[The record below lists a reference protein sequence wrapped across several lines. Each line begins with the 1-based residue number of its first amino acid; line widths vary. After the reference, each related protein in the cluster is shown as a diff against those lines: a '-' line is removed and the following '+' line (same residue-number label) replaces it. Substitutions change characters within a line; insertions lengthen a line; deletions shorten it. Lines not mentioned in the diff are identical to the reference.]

1 MAPRLKLSPQRC
13 RICTGRVAKAPH
25 GTLFTTELS
34 KLSDLTMKQTRR
46 EFLKAT
52 ASSGAVIL
60 LSRFDLWGSDAFAG
74 QSIASADWQAGPGK
88 ARFRIDGFAKVTGQK
103 IYARDFR
110 ARDLPG
116 WPQTEQVVFILRAT
130 FSDHVFEG
138 IDLSELPEELKPQKM
153 VTAEDL
159 KRDGIHIAESNYP
172 EGMYLVP
179 KGSAPDHL
187 GQPVALLFF
196 KDLQTMKSARSQLMF
211 ELDPVKKGAA
221 ITLPKD
227 YVYQPETSII
237 HIVKDGPEP
246 YEKRVKFAQTQ
257 GGPVHPEEPGKR
269 NAEAM
274 QGVELIDGKLKSGQW
289 KLTQGTY
296 STQLIDPMFM
306 EPESGLGWL
315 DRNNQTL
322 HLLIGTQSPQD
333 DATTAAELFKDL
345 NGPFKV
351 GTVDFTSCYLGGG
364 FGGRDTSIFCV
375 YLSLAAAYA
384 DGPVRIIYDRFEQ
397 FQSGIKRH
405 PAQMEVTLA
414 SDETGQF
421 HAIRSHVV
429 LNGGGRPNLSKYV
442 AQVAGL
448 NATGPYD
455 FPLADILSQ
464 AMHTRSAGAGSMRGY
479 GASMVAFAIES
490 TVDEL
495 ARSLKMDAIALRQR
509 NVLHPD
515 WAISTGAPK
524 APPGLAE
531 MCKKAMGH
539 RLWSQREQLK
549 KTHSKGDLAF
559 GVGFALTM
567 KNYGTGADAIFND
580 VSIDPLGQITVT
592 THAVDMGN
600 GSATTLALSTAAI
613 LGANATS
620 VKLGE
625 ITLFKQLGM
634 VESFDPQPD
643 NPRWTPLLFMS
654 SKAATTSSRWVHS
667 VEQSSQ
673 VLFETGLFPAA
684 QSLWGKKGEALKIQ
698 AVQWR
703 DGFLTGPGLRPLS
716 LQEIAA
722 KAHADQ
728 RVTAVMNHAFFSAKW
743 VEGDYSIDGVTQ
755 RRPVDGLAIRRGQ
768 KSEYEIVDRKN
779 PALTTVE
786 SMWEGNG
793 QTFGTSACLVAVTV
807 NRKTGEVQV
816 VEGVH
821 YLAPGKVLQREMVEG
836 QMDGAF
842 AMGVGHA
849 LLEDLPAF
857 EDGPTT
863 GRWNLDRY
871 HVALAGDSAVGKV
884 EKVIFP
890 PESKTAPARG
900 IAEVVLNPVA
910 PAIANAITHAID
922 VRFRDLPITA
932 EKVRNALD
940 KMRA

>member
-1 MAPRLKLSPQRC
+1 M
-13 RICTGRVAKAPH
+13 
-25 GTLFTTELS
+25 E
-34 KLSDLTMKQTRR
+34 QTRR
-46 EFLKAT
+46 EFLKTT
-52 ASSGAVIL
+52 AASGAVIL
-60 LSRFDLWGSDAFAG
+60 LSRYDLWGAEAYAG
-74 QSIASADWQAGPGK
+74 QSLQPADWQAGPGK

-116 WPQTEQVVFILRAT
+116 WPQDEQVVYILRAT
-130 FSDHVFEG
+130 FSDHVFDG
-138 IDLSELPEELKPQKM
+138 VDLSELPEELKPQKM

-159 KRDGIHIAESNYP
+159 QRDGIHIAESNYP

-196 KDLQTMKSARSQLMF
+196 KDLQTMKAARSQLMF
-211 ELDPVKKGAA
+211 ELDPIKKGAS

-237 HIVKDGPEP
+237 HIVKEGPEP
-246 YEKRVKFAQTQ
+246 YEKRVKFAQTK

-274 QGVELIDGKLKSGQW
+274 LGVKLIDSKLKSGGW
-289 KLTQGTY
+289 RLTEGTY
-296 STQLIDPMFM
+296 TTQLIDPMFM

-315 DRNNQTL
+315 DPKQQTL

-333 DATTAAELFKDL
+333 DANTAVELFKDL
-345 NGPFKV
+345 EGRFKV

-405 PAQMEVTLA
+405 PATMDITLA
-414 SDETGQF
+414 ADDKGQF
-421 HAIRSHVV
+421 QALRTHAV

-464 AMHTRSAGAGSMRGY
+464 AVHTRSLGAGSMRGY
-479 GASMVAFAIES
+479 GASMLAFAIES
-490 TVDEL
+490 SVDEA
-495 ARSLKMDAIALRQR
+495 ARSLKMDAIDLRQR
-509 NVLHPD
+509 NVLHPG

-524 APPGLAE
+524 APPGLE
-531 MCKKAMGH
+531 DMCKKARAH
-539 RLWSQREQLK
+539 RLWSHREQLK
-549 KTHSKGDLAF
+549 QTQSKGDIAF
-559 GVGFALTM
+559 GVGFAITM

-580 VSIDPLGQITVT
+580 VAIDPLGQITVT

-625 ITLFKQLGM
+625 IDLFKQLDM
-634 VESFDPQPD
+634 VESFEPQPQ

-667 VEQSSQ
+667 VEQSCH

-684 QSLWGKKGEALKIQ
+684 QSLWGKKGDTLKI
-698 AVQWR
+698 ASVHWR
-703 DGFLTGPGLRPLS
+703 NGYLTAPGLRPLS
-716 LQEIAA
+716 LKDIAA
-722 KAHADQ
+722 KAHAD
-728 RVTAVMNHAFFSAKW
+728 RRITAVMNHAFFSAKW

-768 KSEYEIVDRKN
+768 ATQYEIVERKN
-779 PALTTVE
+779 PQLMTVE

-793 QTFGTSACLVAVTV
+793 QTFGASACLVAVTV
-807 NRKTGEVQV
+807 NRKTGEIKV

-821 YLAPGKVLQREMVEG
+821 YLAPGKVLQQEMVEG

-849 LLEDLPAF
+849 LLENLPAF

-871 HVALAGDSAVGKV
+871 HVALAGDSALGKI
-884 EKVIFP
+884 EKVILP
-890 PESKTAPARG
+890 PESETAPARG

-910 PAIANAITHAID
+910 PAIANAVTHAID

-932 EKVRNALD
+932 EKVRNALE
-940 KMRA
+940 KTRS

>member
-1 MAPRLKLSPQRC
+1 M
-13 RICTGRVAKAPH
+13 
-25 GTLFTTELS
+25 E
-34 KLSDLTMKQTRR
+34 QTRR
-46 EFLKAT
+46 EFLKTT
-52 ASSGAVIL
+52 AASGAVIL
-60 LSRFDLWGSDAFAG
+60 LSRYDLWGAEAYAG
-74 QSIASADWQAGPGK
+74 QSLQPADWQAGPGK

-116 WPQTEQVVFILRAT
+116 WPQDEQVVYILRAT
-130 FSDHVFEG
+130 FSDHVFDG
-138 IDLSELPEELKPQKM
+138 VDLSELPEELKPQKM

-159 KRDGIHIAESNYP
+159 QRDGIHIAETNYP

-196 KDLQTMKSARSQLMF
+196 KDLQTMKAARSQLMF
-211 ELDPVKKGAA
+211 ELDPIKKGAS

-237 HIVKDGPEP
+237 HIVKEGPEP
-246 YEKRVKFAQTQ
+246 YEKRVKFAQTK

-274 QGVELIDGKLKSGQW
+274 LGVKLIDSKLKSGGW
-289 KLTQGTY
+289 RLTEGTY
-296 STQLIDPMFM
+296 TTQLIDPMFM

-315 DRNNQTL
+315 DPKQQTL
-322 HLLIGTQSPQD
+322 HLLIGTQSPKD
-333 DATTAAELFKDL
+333 DANTAVELFKDL
-345 NGPFKV
+345 EGRFKV

-405 PAQMEVTLA
+405 PATMDITLA
-414 SDETGQF
+414 ADDKGQF
-421 HAIRSHVV
+421 QALRTHAV

-464 AMHTRSAGAGSMRGY
+464 AVHTRSLGAGSMRGY
-479 GASMVAFAIES
+479 GASMLAFAIES
-490 TVDEL
+490 SVDEA
-495 ARSLKMDAIALRQR
+495 ARSLKMDAIDLRQR
-509 NVLHPD
+509 NVLHPG

-524 APPGLAE
+524 APPGLE
-531 MCKKAMGH
+531 DMCKKARAH
-539 RLWSQREQLK
+539 RLWSHREQLK
-549 KTHSKGDLAF
+549 QTQSKGDIAF
-559 GVGFALTM
+559 GVGFAITM

-580 VSIDPLGQITVT
+580 VAIDPLGQITVT

-625 ITLFKQLGM
+625 IDLFKQLDM
-634 VESFDPQPD
+634 VESFEPQPQ

-667 VEQSSQ
+667 VEQSSH

-684 QSLWGKKGEALKIQ
+684 QSLWGKKGDTLKI
-698 AVQWR
+698 ASVHWR
-703 DGFLTGPGLRPLS
+703 NGYLTAPGLRPLS
-716 LQEIAA
+716 LKDIAA
-722 KAHADQ
+722 KAHAD
-728 RVTAVMNHAFFSAKW
+728 RRITAVMNHAFFSAKW

-768 KSEYEIVDRKN
+768 ATQYEIVERKN
-779 PALTTVE
+779 PQLMTVE

-793 QTFGTSACLVAVTV
+793 QTFGASACLVAVTV
-807 NRKTGEVQV
+807 NRKTGEIKV

-821 YLAPGKVLQREMVEG
+821 YLAPGKVLQQEMVEG

-849 LLEDLPAF
+849 LLENLPAF

-871 HVALAGDSAVGKV
+871 HVALAGDSALGKI
-884 EKVIFP
+884 EKVILP
-890 PESKTAPARG
+890 PESETAPARG

-910 PAIANAITHAID
+910 PAIANAVTHAID

-932 EKVRNALD
+932 EKVRNALE
-940 KMRA
+940 KTRS

>member
-1 MAPRLKLSPQRC
+1 M
-13 RICTGRVAKAPH
+13 
-25 GTLFTTELS
+25 E
-34 KLSDLTMKQTRR
+34 QTRR
-46 EFLKAT
+46 EFLKTT
-52 ASSGAVIL
+52 AVSGAVIL
-60 LSRFDLWGSDAFAG
+60 LSRYDFWGSEAYAG
-74 QSIASADWQAGPGK
+74 QSIKAADWQAGPGK

-116 WPQTEQVVFILRAT
+116 WPQEEQVVYILRAT

-159 KRDGIHIAESNYP
+159 RRDGIRIAETNYP

-196 KDLQTMKSARSQLMF
+196 KDLQTMKAARSQLMF
-211 ELDPVKKGAA
+211 ELDPIKKGAA
-221 ITLPKD
+221 ITPPKD
-227 YVYQPETSII
+227 YVYQPQTSII
-237 HIVKDGPEP
+237 HIVKEGPEP
-246 YEKRVKFAQTQ
+246 YEKRVKFAQTK

-274 QGVELIDGKLKSGQW
+274 LGVELIDGKLKSGHW

-296 STQLIDPMFM
+296 TTQLIDPMFM

-315 DRNNQTL
+315 DQKQQTL

-333 DATTAAELFKDL
+333 DANTAAELFKDL
-345 NGPFKV
+345 EGRFKV
-351 GTVDFTSCYLGGG
+351 ETIDFTSCYLGGG

-405 PAQMEVTLA
+405 PATMDMTLA
-414 SDETGQF
+414 TDDKGQF
-421 HAIRSHVV
+421 QALRTHAV

-464 AMHTRSAGAGSMRGY
+464 AVHTRSLGAGSMRGY
-479 GASMVAFAIES
+479 GASMLAFAIES
-490 TVDEL
+490 SVDEA
-495 ARSLKMDAIALRQR
+495 ARSLKMDAIDLRQR
-509 NVLHPD
+509 NVLHPG

-524 APPGLAE
+524 APPGLE
-531 MCKKAMGH
+531 DMCKKARAH
-539 RLWSQREQLK
+539 RLWSHREQLK
-549 KTHSKGDLAF
+549 QTQSKGDIAF
-559 GVGFALTM
+559 GVGFAITM

-580 VSIDPLGQITVT
+580 VAIDPLGQITVT

-625 ITLFKQLGM
+625 IDLFKQLDM
-634 VESFDPQPD
+634 VESFEPQPQ

-667 VEQSSQ
+667 VEQSSH

-684 QSLWGKKGEALKIQ
+684 QSLWGKKGDTLKI
-698 AVQWR
+698 ASVHWH
-703 DGFLTGPGLRPLS
+703 DGYLTAPGLRPLS
-716 LQEIAA
+716 LKDIAA
-722 KAHADQ
+722 KAHAD
-728 RVTAVMNHAFFSAKW
+728 RRITAVMNHAFFSAKW

-768 KSEYEIVDRKN
+768 ATHYEIVDRKN
-779 PALTTVE
+779 PQLMTVE
-786 SMWEGNG
+786 SIWEGNG
-793 QTFGTSACLVAVTV
+793 QTFGASACLVAVTV
-807 NRKTGEVQV
+807 NRKTGEIKV

-849 LLEDLPAF
+849 LLENLPAF

-871 HVALAGDSAVGKV
+871 HVALAGDSALGKI
-884 EKVIFP
+884 EKVILP
-890 PESKTAPARG
+890 PESETAPARG

-910 PAIANAITHAID
+910 PAIANAVTHAIE

-940 KMRA
+940 KARS

>member
-1 MAPRLKLSPQRC
+1 M
-13 RICTGRVAKAPH
+13 
-25 GTLFTTELS
+25 E
-34 KLSDLTMKQTRR
+34 QTRR
-46 EFLKAT
+46 EFLKTT
-52 ASSGAVIL
+52 AASGAVIL
-60 LSRFDLWGSDAFAG
+60 LSRYDLWGAEAYAG
-74 QSIASADWQAGPGK
+74 QSLQPADWQAGPGK

-116 WPQTEQVVFILRAT
+116 WPQDEQVVYILRAT
-130 FSDHVFEG
+130 FSDHVFDG
-138 IDLSELPEELKPQKM
+138 VDLSELPEELKPQKM

-159 KRDGIHIAESNYP
+159 QRDGIHIAESNYP

-196 KDLQTMKSARSQLMF
+196 KDLQTMKAARSQLMF
-211 ELDPVKKGAA
+211 ELDPIKKGAS

-237 HIVKDGPEP
+237 HIVKEGPEP
-246 YEKRVKFAQTQ
+246 YEKRVKFAQTK

-274 QGVELIDGKLKSGQW
+274 LGVKLIDSKLKSGGW
-289 KLTQGTY
+289 RLTEGTY
-296 STQLIDPMFM
+296 TTQLIDPMFM

-315 DRNNQTL
+315 DPKQQTL

-333 DATTAAELFKDL
+333 DANTAVELFKDL
-345 NGPFKV
+345 EGRFKV

-405 PAQMEVTLA
+405 PATMDITLA
-414 SDETGQF
+414 ADDKGQF
-421 HAIRSHVV
+421 QALRTHAV

-464 AMHTRSAGAGSMRGY
+464 AVHTRSLGAGSMRGY
-479 GASMVAFAIES
+479 GASMLAFAIES
-490 TVDEL
+490 SVDEA
-495 ARSLKMDAIALRQR
+495 ARSLKMDAIDLRQR
-509 NVLHPD
+509 NVLHPG

-524 APPGLAE
+524 APPGLE
-531 MCKKAMGH
+531 DMCKKARAH
-539 RLWSQREQLK
+539 RLWSHREQLK
-549 KTHSKGDLAF
+549 QTQSKGDIAF
-559 GVGFALTM
+559 GVGFAITM

-580 VSIDPLGQITVT
+580 VAIDPLGQITVT

-625 ITLFKQLGM
+625 IDLFKQLDM
-634 VESFDPQPD
+634 VESFEPQPQ

-667 VEQSSQ
+667 VEQSSH

-684 QSLWGKKGEALKIQ
+684 QSLWGKKGDTLKI
-698 AVQWR
+698 ASVHWR
-703 DGFLTGPGLRPLS
+703 NGYLTAPGLRPLS
-716 LQEIAA
+716 LKDIAA
-722 KAHADQ
+722 KAHAD
-728 RVTAVMNHAFFSAKW
+728 RRITAVMNHAFFSAKW

-768 KSEYEIVDRKN
+768 ATQYEIVERKN
-779 PALTTVE
+779 PQLMTVE

-793 QTFGTSACLVAVTV
+793 QTFGASACLVAVTV
-807 NRKTGEVQV
+807 NRKTGEIKV

-821 YLAPGKVLQREMVEG
+821 YLAPGKVLQQEMVEG

-849 LLEDLPAF
+849 LLENLPAF

-871 HVALAGDSAVGKV
+871 HVALAGDSALGKI
-884 EKVIFP
+884 EKVILP
-890 PESKTAPARG
+890 PESETAPARG

-910 PAIANAITHAID
+910 PAIANAVTHAID

-932 EKVRNALD
+932 EKVRNALE
-940 KMRA
+940 KTRS

>member
-1 MAPRLKLSPQRC
+1 M
-13 RICTGRVAKAPH
+13 
-25 GTLFTTELS
+25 E
-34 KLSDLTMKQTRR
+34 QTRR
-46 EFLKAT
+46 EFLKTT
-52 ASSGAVIL
+52 AVSGAVIL
-60 LSRFDLWGSDAFAG
+60 LSRYDFWGSEAYAG
-74 QSIASADWQAGPGK
+74 QSIKAADWQAGPGK

-116 WPQTEQVVFILRAT
+116 WPQEEQVVYILRAT

-159 KRDGIHIAESNYP
+159 RRDGIRIAETNYP

-196 KDLQTMKSARSQLMF
+196 KDLQTMKAARSQLMF
-211 ELDPVKKGAA
+211 ELDPIKKGAA
-221 ITLPKD
+221 ITPPKD
-227 YVYQPETSII
+227 YVYQPQTSII
-237 HIVKDGPEP
+237 HIVKEGPEP
-246 YEKRVKFAQTQ
+246 YEKRVKFAQTK

-274 QGVELIDGKLKSGQW
+274 LGVELIDGKLKSGHW

-296 STQLIDPMFM
+296 TTQLIDPMFM

-315 DRNNQTL
+315 DQKQQTL

-333 DATTAAELFKDL
+333 DANTAAELFKDL
-345 NGPFKV
+345 EGRFKV
-351 GTVDFTSCYLGGG
+351 ETIDFTSCYLGGG

-405 PAQMEVTLA
+405 PATMDMTLA
-414 SDETGQF
+414 TDDKGQF
-421 HAIRSHVV
+421 QALRTHAV

-464 AMHTRSAGAGSMRGY
+464 AVHTRSLGAGSMRGY
-479 GASMVAFAIES
+479 GASMLAFAIES
-490 TVDEL
+490 SVDEA
-495 ARSLKMDAIALRQR
+495 ARSLKMDAIDLRQR
-509 NVLHPD
+509 NVLHPG

-524 APPGLAE
+524 APPGLE
-531 MCKKAMGH
+531 DLCKKARGH
-539 RLWSQREQLK
+539 RLWSHREHLK
-549 KTHSKGDLAF
+549 QTQSKGDIAF
-559 GVGFALTM
+559 GVGFAITM

-580 VSIDPLGQITVT
+580 VAIDPSGQITVT

-625 ITLFKQLGM
+625 IDLFKQLDM
-634 VESFDPQPD
+634 VESFEPQPQ

-667 VEQSSQ
+667 VEQSSH

-684 QSLWGKKGEALKIQ
+684 QSLWGKKGDTLKI
-698 AVQWR
+698 ASVHWH
-703 DGFLTGPGLRPLS
+703 DGYLTAPGLRPLS
-716 LQEIAA
+716 LKDIAA
-722 KAHADQ
+722 KAHAD
-728 RVTAVMNHAFFSAKW
+728 RRITAVMNHAFFSAKW

-768 KSEYEIVDRKN
+768 ATHYEIVDRKN
-779 PALTTVE
+779 PQLMTVE
-786 SMWEGNG
+786 SIWEGNG
-793 QTFGTSACLVAVTV
+793 QTFGASACLVAVTV
-807 NRKTGEVQV
+807 NRKTGEIKV

-849 LLEDLPAF
+849 LLENLPAF

-871 HVALAGDSAVGKV
+871 HVALAGDSALGKI
-884 EKVIFP
+884 EKVILP
-890 PESKTAPARG
+890 PESETAPARG

-910 PAIANAITHAID
+910 PAIANAVTHAIE

-940 KMRA
+940 KARS

>member
-1 MAPRLKLSPQRC
+1 M
-13 RICTGRVAKAPH
+13 
-25 GTLFTTELS
+25 E
-34 KLSDLTMKQTRR
+34 QTRR
-46 EFLKAT
+46 EFLKTT
-52 ASSGAVIL
+52 AVSGAVIL
-60 LSRFDLWGSDAFAG
+60 LSRYDFWGSEAYAG
-74 QSIASADWQAGPGK
+74 QSIKAADWQAGPGK

-116 WPQTEQVVFILRAT
+116 WPQEEQVVYILRAT

-159 KRDGIHIAESNYP
+159 RRDGIRIAETNYP

-196 KDLQTMKSARSQLMF
+196 KDLQTMKAARSQLMF
-211 ELDPVKKGAA
+211 ELDPIKKGAA
-221 ITLPKD
+221 ITPPKD
-227 YVYQPETSII
+227 YVYQPQTSII
-237 HIVKDGPEP
+237 HIVKEGPEP
-246 YEKRVKFAQTQ
+246 YEKRVKFAQTK

-274 QGVELIDGKLKSGQW
+274 LGVELIDGKLKSGNW
-289 KLTQGTY
+289 TLTQGTY
-296 STQLIDPMFM
+296 TTQLIDPMFM

-315 DRNNQTL
+315 DQKQQTL

-333 DATTAAELFKDL
+333 DANTAAELFKDL
-345 NGPFKV
+345 EGRFKV
-351 GTVDFTSCYLGGG
+351 ETIDFTSCYLGGG

-384 DGPVRIIYDRFEQ
+384 EGPVRIIYDRFEQ

-405 PAQMEVTLA
+405 PATMDMTLA
-414 SDETGQF
+414 TDDKGQF
-421 HAIRSHVV
+421 QALRTHAV

-464 AMHTRSAGAGSMRGY
+464 AVHTRSAGAGSMRGY
-479 GASMVAFAIES
+479 GASMLAFAIES
-490 TVDEL
+490 SVDEA
-495 ARSLKMDAIALRQR
+495 ARSLKMDAIDLRQR
-509 NVLHPD
+509 NVLHPG

-524 APPGLAE
+524 APPGLE
-531 MCKKAMGH
+531 DMCKKARGH
-539 RLWSQREQLK
+539 RLWSHREHLK
-549 KTHSKGDLAF
+549 QTQSKGDIAF
-559 GVGFALTM
+559 GVGFAITM

-580 VSIDPLGQITVT
+580 VAIDPLGQITVT

-625 ITLFKQLGM
+625 IDLFKQLDM
-634 VESFDPQPD
+634 VESFEPQPQ

-667 VEQSSQ
+667 VEQSSH

-684 QSLWGKKGEALKIQ
+684 QSLWGKKGDTLKI
-698 AVQWR
+698 ASVHWH
-703 DGFLTGPGLRPLS
+703 DGHLIAPGLRPLS
-716 LQEIAA
+716 LKEIAA

-728 RVTAVMNHAFFSAKW
+728 RITAVMNHAFFSAKW

-768 KSEYEIVDRKN
+768 GTHYEIVDRKN
-779 PALTTVE
+779 PALMTVE
-786 SMWEGNG
+786 SIWEGNG
-793 QTFGTSACLVAVTV
+793 QTFGASACLVAVTV
-807 NRKTGEVQV
+807 NRKTGEIKV

-849 LLEDLPAF
+849 LLENLPAF

-871 HVALAGDSAVGKV
+871 HVALAGDSALGKI
-884 EKVIFP
+884 EKVILP
-890 PESKTAPARG
+890 PESETAPARG

-910 PAIANAITHAID
+910 PAIANAVTHAIE

-940 KMRA
+940 IKRS

>member
-1 MAPRLKLSPQRC
+1 M
-13 RICTGRVAKAPH
+13 
-25 GTLFTTELS
+25 E
-34 KLSDLTMKQTRR
+34 QTRR
-46 EFLKAT
+46 EFLKTT
-52 ASSGAVIL
+52 AVSGAVIL
-60 LSRFDLWGSDAFAG
+60 LSRYDFWGSEAYAG
-74 QSIASADWQAGPGK
+74 QSIKAADWQAGPGK

-116 WPQTEQVVFILRAT
+116 WPQEEQVVYILRAT

-159 KRDGIHIAESNYP
+159 RRDGIRIAETNYP

-196 KDLQTMKSARSQLMF
+196 KDLQTMKAARSQLMF
-211 ELDPVKKGAA
+211 ELDPIKKGAA
-221 ITLPKD
+221 ITPPKD
-227 YVYQPETSII
+227 YVYQPQTSII
-237 HIVKDGPEP
+237 HIVKEGPEP
-246 YEKRVKFAQTQ
+246 YEKRVKFAQTK

-274 QGVELIDGKLKSGQW
+274 LGVELIDGKLKSGNW

-296 STQLIDPMFM
+296 TTQLIDPMFM

-315 DRNNQTL
+315 DQKQQTL

-333 DATTAAELFKDL
+333 DANTAAELFKDL
-345 NGPFKV
+345 EGRFKV
-351 GTVDFTSCYLGGG
+351 ETIDFTSCYLGGG

-405 PAQMEVTLA
+405 PATMDMTLA
-414 SDETGQF
+414 TDDKGQF
-421 HAIRSHVV
+421 QALRTHAV

-464 AMHTRSAGAGSMRGY
+464 AIHTRSLGAGSMRGY
-479 GASMVAFAIES
+479 GASMLAFAIES
-490 TVDEL
+490 SVDEA
-495 ARSLKMDAIALRQR
+495 ARSLKMDAIDLRQR
-509 NVLHPD
+509 NVLHPG

-524 APPGLAE
+524 APPGLE
-531 MCKKAMGH
+531 DMCKKARGH
-539 RLWSQREQLK
+539 RLWSHREHLK
-549 KTHSKGDLAF
+549 QTQSKGDIAF
-559 GVGFALTM
+559 GVGFAITM

-580 VSIDPLGQITVT
+580 VAIDPSGQITVT

-625 ITLFKQLGM
+625 IDLFKQLDM
-634 VESFDPQPD
+634 VESFEPQPQ

-667 VEQSSQ
+667 VEQSSH

-684 QSLWGKKGEALKIQ
+684 QSLWGKKGDTLKI
-698 AVQWR
+698 ASVHWH
-703 DGFLTGPGLRPLS
+703 DGHLIAPGLRPLS
-716 LQEIAA
+716 LREIAA

-728 RVTAVMNHAFFSAKW
+728 RTTAVMNHAFFSAKW

-768 KSEYEIVDRKN
+768 ATQYEIVERKN
-779 PALTTVE
+779 PQLMTVE

-793 QTFGTSACLVAVTV
+793 QTFGASACLVAVTV
-807 NRKTGEVQV
+807 NRKTGEIKV

-849 LLEDLPAF
+849 LLENLPAF

-871 HVALAGDSAVGKV
+871 HVALAGDSALGKI
-884 EKVIFP
+884 EKVILP
-890 PESKTAPARG
+890 PESETAPARG

-910 PAIANAITHAID
+910 PAIANAVTHAIE

-940 KMRA
+940 KARS

>member
-1 MAPRLKLSPQRC
+1 M
-13 RICTGRVAKAPH
+13 
-25 GTLFTTELS
+25 E
-34 KLSDLTMKQTRR
+34 QTRR
-46 EFLKAT
+46 EFLKTT
-52 ASSGAVIL
+52 AASGAVIL
-60 LSRFDLWGSDAFAG
+60 LSRYDLWGAEAYAG
-74 QSIASADWQAGPGK
+74 QSLQPADWQAGPGK

-110 ARDLPG
+110 ARYLPG
-116 WPQTEQVVFILRAT
+116 WPQDEQVVYILRAT
-130 FSDHVFEG
+130 FSDHVFDG
-138 IDLSELPEELKPQKM
+138 VDLSELPEELKPQKM

-159 KRDGIHIAESNYP
+159 QRDGIHIAESNYP

-196 KDLQTMKSARSQLMF
+196 KDLQTMKAARSQLMF
-211 ELDPVKKGAA
+211 ELDPIKKGAS

-237 HIVKDGPEP
+237 HIVKEGPEP
-246 YEKRVKFAQTQ
+246 YEKRVKFAQTK

-274 QGVELIDGKLKSGQW
+274 LGVKLIDS
-289 KLTQGTY
+289 KLTSGGWRLTEGTY
-296 STQLIDPMFM
+296 TTQLIDPMFM

-315 DRNNQTL
+315 DPKQQTL

-333 DATTAAELFKDL
+333 DANTAVELFKDL
-345 NGPFKV
+345 EGRFKV

-405 PAQMEVTLA
+405 PATMDITLA
-414 SDETGQF
+414 ADDKGQF
-421 HAIRSHVV
+421 QALRTHAV

-464 AMHTRSAGAGSMRGY
+464 AVHTRSLGAGSMRGY
-479 GASMVAFAIES
+479 GASMLAFAIES
-490 TVDEL
+490 SVDEA
-495 ARSLKMDAIALRQR
+495 ARSLKMDAIDLRQR
-509 NVLHPD
+509 NVLHPG

-524 APPGLAE
+524 APPGLE
-531 MCKKAMGH
+531 DMCKKARAH
-539 RLWSQREQLK
+539 RLWSHREQLK
-549 KTHSKGDLAF
+549 QTQSKGDIAF
-559 GVGFALTM
+559 GVGFAITM

-580 VSIDPLGQITVT
+580 VAIDPSGQITVT

-625 ITLFKQLGM
+625 IDLFKQLDM
-634 VESFDPQPD
+634 VESFEPQPQ

-667 VEQSSQ
+667 VEQSCH

-684 QSLWGKKGEALKIQ
+684 QSLWGKKADTLKI
-698 AVQWR
+698 ASVHWR
-703 DGFLTGPGLRPLS
+703 NGYLTAPGLRPLS
-716 LQEIAA
+716 LKDIAA
-722 KAHADQ
+722 KAHAD
-728 RVTAVMNHAFFSAKW
+728 RRITAVMNHAFFSAKW

-768 KSEYEIVDRKN
+768 ATQYEIVERKN
-779 PALTTVE
+779 PQLMTVE

-793 QTFGTSACLVAVTV
+793 QTFGASACLVAVTV
-807 NRKTGEVQV
+807 NRKTGEIKV

-821 YLAPGKVLQREMVEG
+821 YLAPGKVLQQEMVEG

-849 LLEDLPAF
+849 LLENLPAF

-871 HVALAGDSAVGKV
+871 HVALAGDSALGKI
-884 EKVIFP
+884 EKVILP
-890 PESKTAPARG
+890 PESETAPARG

-910 PAIANAITHAID
+910 PAIANAVTHAID

-932 EKVRNALD
+932 EKVRNALE
-940 KMRA
+940 KTRS

>member
-1 MAPRLKLSPQRC
+1 M
-13 RICTGRVAKAPH
+13 
-25 GTLFTTELS
+25 E
-34 KLSDLTMKQTRR
+34 QTRR
-46 EFLKAT
+46 EFLKTT
-52 ASSGAVIL
+52 AASGAVIL
-60 LSRFDLWGSDAFAG
+60 LSRYDLWGADAYAG
-74 QSIASADWQAGPGK
+74 QPLQPADWQAGPGK

-116 WPQTEQVVFILRAT
+116 WPQNEQVVYILRAT
-130 FSDHVFEG
+130 FSDHVFDG
-138 IDLSELPEELKPQKM
+138 VDLSELAEELKPQKM

-159 KRDGIHIAESNYP
+159 QRDGIHIAETNYP

-196 KDLQTMKSARSQLMF
+196 KDLQTMKAARSQLMF
-211 ELDPVKKGAA
+211 ELDPIKKGAA

-237 HIVKDGPEP
+237 HIVKEGPEP
-246 YEKRVKFAQTQ
+246 YEKRVKFAQTK

-274 QGVELIDGKLKSGQW
+274 LGVKLIDS
-289 KLTQGTY
+289 KLTSGGWRLTEGTY
-296 STQLIDPMFM
+296 TTQLIDPMFM

-315 DRNNQTL
+315 DPKQQTL

-333 DATTAAELFKDL
+333 DANTAVELFKDL
-345 NGPFKV
+345 EGRFKV

-405 PAQMEVTLA
+405 PATMDITLA
-414 SDETGQF
+414 ADDKGQF
-421 HAIRSHVV
+421 QALRTHAV

-464 AMHTRSAGAGSMRGY
+464 AVHTRSLGAGSMRGY
-479 GASMVAFAIES
+479 GASMLAFAIES
-490 TVDEL
+490 SVDEA
-495 ARSLKMDAIALRQR
+495 ARSLKMDAIDLRQR
-509 NVLHPD
+509 NVLHPG

-524 APPGLAE
+524 APPGLE
-531 MCKKAMGH
+531 DMCKKARAH
-539 RLWSQREQLK
+539 RLWNHREQLK
-549 KTHSKGDLAF
+549 QTQSKGDIAF
-559 GVGFALTM
+559 GVGFAITM

-580 VSIDPLGQITVT
+580 VAIDPLGQITVT

-625 ITLFKQLGM
+625 IDLFKQLDM
-634 VESFDPQPD
+634 VESFEPQPQ

-667 VEQSSQ
+667 VEQSSR

-684 QSLWGKKGEALKIQ
+684 QSLWGKKGDTLNIAS
-698 AVQWR
+698 VHWR
-703 DGFLTGPGLRPLS
+703 DGYLTAPGLRPLS
-716 LQEIAA
+716 LKDIAA
-722 KAHADQ
+722 KAHAD
-728 RVTAVMNHAFFSAKW
+728 RRITAVMNHAFFSAKW
-743 VEGDYSIDGVTQ
+743 VEGDYRIDGVTQ

-768 KSEYEIVDRKN
+768 ATQYEIVDREN
-779 PALTTVE
+779 PQLMTVE

-793 QTFGTSACLVAVTV
+793 QTFGASACLVAVTV
-807 NRKTGEVQV
+807 NRKTGEIKV

-821 YLAPGKVLQREMVEG
+821 YLAPGKVLQQEMVEG

-849 LLEDLPAF
+849 LLENLPAF

-871 HVALAGDSAVGKV
+871 HVALAGDSALGKI
-884 EKVIFP
+884 EKVILP
-890 PESKTAPARG
+890 PESETAPARG

-910 PAIANAITHAID
+910 PAIANAVTHAID

-932 EKVRNALD
+932 EKVRNALE
-940 KMRA
+940 KTRS

>member
-1 MAPRLKLSPQRC
+1 M
-13 RICTGRVAKAPH
+13 
-25 GTLFTTELS
+25 E
-34 KLSDLTMKQTRR
+34 QTRR
-46 EFLKAT
+46 EFLKTT
-52 ASSGAVIL
+52 AASGAVIL
-60 LSRFDLWGSDAFAG
+60 LSRYDLWGAEAYAG
-74 QSIASADWQAGPGK
+74 QSLQPADWQAGPGK

-116 WPQTEQVVFILRAT
+116 WPQDEQVVYILRAT
-130 FSDHVFEG
+130 FSDHVFDG
-138 IDLSELPEELKPQKM
+138 VDLSELPEELKPQKM

-159 KRDGIHIAESNYP
+159 QRDGIHIAESNYP

-196 KDLQTMKSARSQLMF
+196 KDLQTMKAARSQLMF
-211 ELDPVKKGAA
+211 ELDPIKKGAS

-237 HIVKDGPEP
+237 HIVKEGPEP
-246 YEKRVKFAQTQ
+246 YEKRVKFAQTK

-274 QGVELIDGKLKSGQW
+274 LGVKLIDS
-289 KLTQGTY
+289 KLTSGGWRLTEGTY
-296 STQLIDPMFM
+296 TTQLIDPMFM

-315 DRNNQTL
+315 DPKQQTL
-322 HLLIGTQSPQD
+322 HLLIGTQSPKD
-333 DATTAAELFKDL
+333 DANTAVELFKDL
-345 NGPFKV
+345 EGRFKV

-405 PAQMEVTLA
+405 PATMDITLA
-414 SDETGQF
+414 ADDKGQF
-421 HAIRSHVV
+421 QALRTHAV

-464 AMHTRSAGAGSMRGY
+464 AVHTRSLGAGSMRGY
-479 GASMVAFAIES
+479 GASMLAFAIES
-490 TVDEL
+490 SVDEA
-495 ARSLKMDAIALRQR
+495 ARSLKMDAIDLRQR
-509 NVLHPD
+509 NVLHPG

-524 APPGLAE
+524 APPGLE
-531 MCKKAMGH
+531 DMCKKARAH
-539 RLWSQREQLK
+539 RLWSHREQLK
-549 KTHSKGDLAF
+549 QTQSKGDIAF
-559 GVGFALTM
+559 GVGFAITM

-580 VSIDPLGQITVT
+580 VAIDPLGQITVT

-625 ITLFKQLGM
+625 IDLFKQLDM
-634 VESFDPQPD
+634 VESFEPQPQ

-667 VEQSSQ
+667 VEQSSH

-684 QSLWGKKGEALKIQ
+684 QSLWGKKGDTLKI
-698 AVQWR
+698 ASVHWR
-703 DGFLTGPGLRPLS
+703 NGYLTAPGLRPLS
-716 LQEIAA
+716 LKDIAA
-722 KAHADQ
+722 KAHAD
-728 RVTAVMNHAFFSAKW
+728 RRITAVMNHAFFSAKW

-768 KSEYEIVDRKN
+768 ATQYEIVERKN
-779 PALTTVE
+779 PQLMTVE

-793 QTFGTSACLVAVTV
+793 QTFGASACLVAVTV
-807 NRKTGEVQV
+807 NRKTGEIKV

-821 YLAPGKVLQREMVEG
+821 YLAPGKVLQQEMVEG

-849 LLEDLPAF
+849 LLENLPAF

-871 HVALAGDSAVGKV
+871 HVALAGDSALGKI
-884 EKVIFP
+884 EKVILP
-890 PESKTAPARG
+890 PESETAPARG

-910 PAIANAITHAID
+910 PAIANAVTHAID

-932 EKVRNALD
+932 EKVRNALE
-940 KMRA
+940 KTRS

>member
-1 MAPRLKLSPQRC
+1 M
-13 RICTGRVAKAPH
+13 
-25 GTLFTTELS
+25 E
-34 KLSDLTMKQTRR
+34 QTRR
-46 EFLKAT
+46 EFLKTT
-52 ASSGAVIL
+52 AASGAVIL
-60 LSRFDLWGSDAFAG
+60 LSRYDLWGAEAYAG
-74 QSIASADWQAGPGK
+74 QSLQPADWQAGPGK

-116 WPQTEQVVFILRAT
+116 WPQDEQVVYILRAT
-130 FSDHVFEG
+130 FSDHVFDG
-138 IDLSELPEELKPQKM
+138 VDLSELPEELKPQKM

-159 KRDGIHIAESNYP
+159 QRDGIHIAESNYP

-196 KDLQTMKSARSQLMF
+196 KDLQTMKAARSQLMF
-211 ELDPVKKGAA
+211 ELDPIKKGAS

-237 HIVKDGPEP
+237 HIVKEGPEP
-246 YEKRVKFAQTQ
+246 YEKRVKFAQTK

-274 QGVELIDGKLKSGQW
+274 LGVKLIDS
-289 KLTQGTY
+289 KLTSGGWRLTEGTY
-296 STQLIDPMFM
+296 TTQLIDPMFM

-315 DRNNQTL
+315 DPKQQTL

-333 DATTAAELFKDL
+333 DANTAVELFKDL
-345 NGPFKV
+345 EGRFKV

-405 PAQMEVTLA
+405 PATMDITLA
-414 SDETGQF
+414 ADDKGQF
-421 HAIRSHVV
+421 QALRTHAV

-464 AMHTRSAGAGSMRGY
+464 AVHTRSLGAGSMRGY
-479 GASMVAFAIES
+479 GASMLAFAIES
-490 TVDEL
+490 SVDEA
-495 ARSLKMDAIALRQR
+495 ARSLKMDAIDLRQR
-509 NVLHPD
+509 NVLHPG

-524 APPGLAE
+524 APPGLE
-531 MCKKAMGH
+531 DMCKKARAH
-539 RLWSQREQLK
+539 RLWSHREQLK
-549 KTHSKGDLAF
+549 QTQSKGDIAF
-559 GVGFALTM
+559 GVGFAITM

-580 VSIDPLGQITVT
+580 VAIDPLGQITVT

-625 ITLFKQLGM
+625 IDLFKQLDM
-634 VESFDPQPD
+634 VESFEPQPQ

-667 VEQSSQ
+667 VEQSCH

-684 QSLWGKKGEALKIQ
+684 QSLWGKKGDTLKI
-698 AVQWR
+698 ASVHWR
-703 DGFLTGPGLRPLS
+703 DGYLTAPGLRPLS
-716 LQEIAA
+716 LKDIAA

-728 RVTAVMNHAFFSAKW
+728 RITAVMNHAFFSAKW

-768 KSEYEIVDRKN
+768 ATQYEIVERKN
-779 PALTTVE
+779 PQLMTVE

-793 QTFGTSACLVAVTV
+793 QTFGASACLVAVTV
-807 NRKTGEVQV
+807 NRKTGEIKV

-821 YLAPGKVLQREMVEG
+821 YLAPGKVLQQEMVEG

-849 LLEDLPAF
+849 LLENLPAF

-871 HVALAGDSAVGKV
+871 HVALAGDSALGKI
-884 EKVIFP
+884 EKVILP
-890 PESKTAPARG
+890 PESETAPARG

-910 PAIANAITHAID
+910 PAIANAVTHAID

-932 EKVRNALD
+932 EKVRNALE
-940 KMRA
+940 KTRS

>member
-1 MAPRLKLSPQRC
+1 M
-13 RICTGRVAKAPH
+13 
-25 GTLFTTELS
+25 E
-34 KLSDLTMKQTRR
+34 QTRR
-46 EFLKAT
+46 EFLKTT
-52 ASSGAVIL
+52 AASGAVIL
-60 LSRFDLWGSDAFAG
+60 LSRYDLWGAEAYAG
-74 QSIASADWQAGPGK
+74 QSLQPADWQAGPGK

-116 WPQTEQVVFILRAT
+116 WPQDEQVVYILRAT
-130 FSDHVFEG
+130 FSDHVFDG
-138 IDLSELPEELKPQKM
+138 VDLSELPEELKPQKM

-159 KRDGIHIAESNYP
+159 QRDGIHIAETNYP

-196 KDLQTMKSARSQLMF
+196 KDLQTMKAARSQLMF
-211 ELDPVKKGAA
+211 ELDPIKKGAS

-237 HIVKDGPEP
+237 HIVKEGPEP
-246 YEKRVKFAQTQ
+246 YEKRVKFAQTK

-274 QGVELIDGKLKSGQW
+274 LGVKLIDS
-289 KLTQGTY
+289 KLTSGGWRLTEGTY
-296 STQLIDPMFM
+296 TTQLIDPMFM

-315 DRNNQTL
+315 DPKQQTL
-322 HLLIGTQSPQD
+322 HLLIGTQSPKD
-333 DATTAAELFKDL
+333 DANTAVELFKDL
-345 NGPFKV
+345 EGRFKV

-405 PAQMEVTLA
+405 PATMDITLA
-414 SDETGQF
+414 ADDKGQF
-421 HAIRSHVV
+421 QALRTHAV

-464 AMHTRSAGAGSMRGY
+464 AVHTRSLGAGSMRGY
-479 GASMVAFAIES
+479 GASMLAFAIES
-490 TVDEL
+490 SVDEA
-495 ARSLKMDAIALRQR
+495 ARSLKMDAIDLRQR
-509 NVLHPD
+509 NVLHPG

-524 APPGLAE
+524 APPGLE
-531 MCKKAMGH
+531 DMCKKARAH
-539 RLWSQREQLK
+539 RLWSHREQLK
-549 KTHSKGDLAF
+549 QTQSKGDIAF
-559 GVGFALTM
+559 GVGFAITM

-580 VSIDPLGQITVT
+580 VAIDPLGQITVT

-625 ITLFKQLGM
+625 IDLFKQLDM
-634 VESFDPQPD
+634 VESFEPQPQ

-667 VEQSSQ
+667 VEQSSH

-684 QSLWGKKGEALKIQ
+684 QSLWGKKGDTLKI
-698 AVQWR
+698 ASVHWR
-703 DGFLTGPGLRPLS
+703 NGYLTAPGLRPLS
-716 LQEIAA
+716 LKDIAA
-722 KAHADQ
+722 KAHAD
-728 RVTAVMNHAFFSAKW
+728 RRITAVMNHAFFSAKW

-768 KSEYEIVDRKN
+768 ATQYEIVERKN
-779 PALTTVE
+779 PQLMTVE

-793 QTFGTSACLVAVTV
+793 QTFGASACLVAVTV
-807 NRKTGEVQV
+807 NRKTGEIKV

-821 YLAPGKVLQREMVEG
+821 YLAPGKVLQQEMVEG

-849 LLEDLPAF
+849 LLENLPAF

-871 HVALAGDSAVGKV
+871 HVALAGDSALGKI
-884 EKVIFP
+884 EKVILP
-890 PESKTAPARG
+890 PESETAPARG

-910 PAIANAITHAID
+910 PAIANAVTHAID

-932 EKVRNALD
+932 EKVRNALE
-940 KMRA
+940 KTRS

>member
-1 MAPRLKLSPQRC
+1 M
-13 RICTGRVAKAPH
+13 
-25 GTLFTTELS
+25 E
-34 KLSDLTMKQTRR
+34 QTRR
-46 EFLKAT
+46 EFLKTT
-52 ASSGAVIL
+52 AASGAVIL
-60 LSRFDLWGSDAFAG
+60 LSRYDLWGAEAYAG
-74 QSIASADWQAGPGK
+74 QSLQPADWQAGPGK

-116 WPQTEQVVFILRAT
+116 WPQDEQVVYILRAT
-130 FSDHVFEG
+130 FSDHVFDG
-138 IDLSELPEELKPQKM
+138 VDLSELPEELKPQKM

-159 KRDGIHIAESNYP
+159 QRDGIHIAESNYP

-196 KDLQTMKSARSQLMF
+196 KDLQTMKAARSQLMF
-211 ELDPVKKGAA
+211 ELDPIKKGAS

-237 HIVKDGPEP
+237 HIVKEGPEP
-246 YEKRVKFAQTQ
+246 YEKRVKFAQTK

-274 QGVELIDGKLKSGQW
+274 LGVKLIDS
-289 KLTQGTY
+289 KLTSGGWRLTEGTY
-296 STQLIDPMFM
+296 TTQLIDPMFM

-315 DRNNQTL
+315 DPKQQTL

-333 DATTAAELFKDL
+333 DANTAVELFKDL
-345 NGPFKV
+345 EGRFKV

-405 PAQMEVTLA
+405 PATMDITLA
-414 SDETGQF
+414 ADDKGQF
-421 HAIRSHVV
+421 QALRTHAV

-464 AMHTRSAGAGSMRGY
+464 AVHTRSLGAGSMRGY
-479 GASMVAFAIES
+479 GASMLAFAIES
-490 TVDEL
+490 SVDEA
-495 ARSLKMDAIALRQR
+495 ARSLKMDAIDLRQR
-509 NVLHPD
+509 NVLHPG

-524 APPGLAE
+524 APPGLE
-531 MCKKAMGH
+531 DMCKKARAH
-539 RLWSQREQLK
+539 RLWSHREQLK
-549 KTHSKGDLAF
+549 QTQSKGDIAF
-559 GVGFALTM
+559 GVGFAITM

-580 VSIDPLGQITVT
+580 VAIDPLGQITVT

-625 ITLFKQLGM
+625 IDLFKQLDM
-634 VESFDPQPD
+634 VESFEPQPQ

-667 VEQSSQ
+667 VEQSCH

-684 QSLWGKKGEALKIQ
+684 QSLWGKKGDTLKI
-698 AVQWR
+698 ASVHWR
-703 DGFLTGPGLRPLS
+703 NGYLTAPGLRPLS
-716 LQEIAA
+716 LKDIAA
-722 KAHADQ
+722 KAHAD
-728 RVTAVMNHAFFSAKW
+728 RRITAVMNHAFFSAKW

-768 KSEYEIVDRKN
+768 ATQYEIVERKN
-779 PALTTVE
+779 PQLMTVE

-793 QTFGTSACLVAVTV
+793 QTFGASACLVAVTV
-807 NRKTGEVQV
+807 NRKTGEIKV

-821 YLAPGKVLQREMVEG
+821 YLAPGKVLQQEMVEG

-849 LLEDLPAF
+849 LLENLPAF

-871 HVALAGDSAVGKV
+871 HVALAGDSALGKI
-884 EKVIFP
+884 EKVILP
-890 PESKTAPARG
+890 PESETAPARG

-910 PAIANAITHAID
+910 PAIANAVTHAID

-932 EKVRNALD
+932 EKVRNALE
-940 KMRA
+940 KTRS

>member
-1 MAPRLKLSPQRC
+1 M
-13 RICTGRVAKAPH
+13 
-25 GTLFTTELS
+25 E
-34 KLSDLTMKQTRR
+34 QTRR
-46 EFLKAT
+46 EFLKTT
-52 ASSGAVIL
+52 AASGAVIL
-60 LSRFDLWGSDAFAG
+60 LSRYDLWGTEAYAG
-74 QSIASADWQAGPGK
+74 QSLQPADWQAGPGK

-116 WPQTEQVVFILRAT
+116 WPQDEQVVYILRAT
-130 FSDHVFEG
+130 FSDHVFDG
-138 IDLSELPEELKPQKM
+138 VDLSELPEELKPQKM

-159 KRDGIHIAESNYP
+159 QRDGIHIAETNYP

-196 KDLQTMKSARSQLMF
+196 KDLQTMKAARSQLMF
-211 ELDPVKKGAA
+211 ELDPIKKGAS

-237 HIVKDGPEP
+237 HIVKEGPEP
-246 YEKRVKFAQTQ
+246 YEKRVKFAQTK

-274 QGVELIDGKLKSGQW
+274 LGVKLIDSKLKSGGW
-289 KLTQGTY
+289 RLTEGTY
-296 STQLIDPMFM
+296 TTQLIDPMFM

-315 DRNNQTL
+315 DPKQQTL
-322 HLLIGTQSPQD
+322 HLLIGTQSPKD
-333 DATTAAELFKDL
+333 DANTAVELFKDL
-345 NGPFKV
+345 EGRFKV

-405 PAQMEVTLA
+405 PATMDITLA
-414 SDETGQF
+414 ADDKGQF
-421 HAIRSHVV
+421 QALRTHAV

-464 AMHTRSAGAGSMRGY
+464 AVHTRSLGAGSMRGY
-479 GASMVAFAIES
+479 GASMLAFAIES
-490 TVDEL
+490 SVDEA
-495 ARSLKMDAIALRQR
+495 ARSLKMDAIDLRQR
-509 NVLHPD
+509 NVLHPG

-524 APPGLAE
+524 APPGLE
-531 MCKKAMGH
+531 DMCKKARAH
-539 RLWSQREQLK
+539 RLWSHREQLK
-549 KTHSKGDLAF
+549 QTQSKGDIAF
-559 GVGFALTM
+559 GVGFAITM

-580 VSIDPLGQITVT
+580 VAIDPLGQITVT

-625 ITLFKQLGM
+625 IDLFKQLDM
-634 VESFDPQPD
+634 VESFEPQPQ

-667 VEQSSQ
+667 VEQSSH

-684 QSLWGKKGEALKIQ
+684 QSLWGKKGDTLKI
-698 AVQWR
+698 ASVHWR
-703 DGFLTGPGLRPLS
+703 NGYLTAPGLRPLS
-716 LQEIAA
+716 LKDIAA
-722 KAHADQ
+722 KAHAD
-728 RVTAVMNHAFFSAKW
+728 RRITAVMNHAFFSAKW

-768 KSEYEIVDRKN
+768 ATQYEIVERKN
-779 PALTTVE
+779 PQLMTVE

-793 QTFGTSACLVAVTV
+793 QTFGASACLVAVTV
-807 NRKTGEVQV
+807 NRKTGEIKV

-821 YLAPGKVLQREMVEG
+821 YLAPGKVLQQEMVEG

-849 LLEDLPAF
+849 LLENLPAF

-871 HVALAGDSAVGKV
+871 HVALAGDSALGKI
-884 EKVIFP
+884 EKVILP
-890 PESKTAPARG
+890 PESETAPARG

-910 PAIANAITHAID
+910 PAIANAVTHAID

-932 EKVRNALD
+932 EKVRNALE
-940 KMRA
+940 KTRS

>member
-1 MAPRLKLSPQRC
+1 M
-13 RICTGRVAKAPH
+13 
-25 GTLFTTELS
+25 E
-34 KLSDLTMKQTRR
+34 QTRR
-46 EFLKAT
+46 EFLKTT
-52 ASSGAVIL
+52 AASGAVIL
-60 LSRFDLWGSDAFAG
+60 LSRYDLWGAEAYAG
-74 QSIASADWQAGPGK
+74 QSLQPADWQAGPGK

-116 WPQTEQVVFILRAT
+116 WPQDEQVVYILRAT
-130 FSDHVFEG
+130 FSDHVFDG
-138 IDLSELPEELKPQKM
+138 VDLSELAEELKPQKM

-159 KRDGIHIAESNYP
+159 QRDGIHIAETNYP

-196 KDLQTMKSARSQLMF
+196 KDLQTMKAARSQLMF
-211 ELDPVKKGAA
+211 ELDPIKKGAS

-237 HIVKDGPEP
+237 HIVKEGPEP
-246 YEKRVKFAQTQ
+246 YEKRVKFAQTK

-274 QGVELIDGKLKSGQW
+274 LGVKLIDSKLKSGGW
-289 KLTQGTY
+289 RLTEGTY
-296 STQLIDPMFM
+296 TTQLIDPMFM

-315 DRNNQTL
+315 DPKQQTL

-333 DATTAAELFKDL
+333 DANTAVELFKDL
-345 NGPFKV
+345 EGRFKV

-405 PAQMEVTLA
+405 PATMDITLA
-414 SDETGQF
+414 ADDKGQF
-421 HAIRSHVV
+421 QALRTHAV

-464 AMHTRSAGAGSMRGY
+464 AVHTRSLGAGSMRGY
-479 GASMVAFAIES
+479 GASMLAFAIES
-490 TVDEL
+490 SVDEA
-495 ARSLKMDAIALRQR
+495 ARSLKMDAIDLRQR
-509 NVLHPD
+509 NVLHPG

-524 APPGLAE
+524 APPGLE
-531 MCKKAMGH
+531 DMCKKARAH
-539 RLWSQREQLK
+539 RLWSHREQLK
-549 KTHSKGDLAF
+549 QTQSKGDIAF
-559 GVGFALTM
+559 GVGFAITM

-580 VSIDPLGQITVT
+580 VAIDPLGQITVT

-625 ITLFKQLGM
+625 IDLFKQLDM
-634 VESFDPQPD
+634 VESFEPQPQ

-667 VEQSSQ
+667 VEQSSH

-684 QSLWGKKGEALKIQ
+684 QSLWGKKGDTLKI
-698 AVQWR
+698 ASVHWR
-703 DGFLTGPGLRPLS
+703 NGYLTAPGLRPLS
-716 LQEIAA
+716 LKDIAA
-722 KAHADQ
+722 KAHAD
-728 RVTAVMNHAFFSAKW
+728 RRITAVMNHAFFSAKW

-768 KSEYEIVDRKN
+768 ATQYEIVERKN
-779 PALTTVE
+779 PQLMTVE

-793 QTFGTSACLVAVTV
+793 QTFGASACLVAVTV
-807 NRKTGEVQV
+807 NRKTGEIKV

-821 YLAPGKVLQREMVEG
+821 YLAPGKVLQQEMVEG

-849 LLEDLPAF
+849 LLENLPAF

-871 HVALAGDSAVGKV
+871 HVALAGDSALGKI
-884 EKVIFP
+884 EKVILP
-890 PESKTAPARG
+890 PESETAPARG

-910 PAIANAITHAID
+910 PAIANAVTHAID

-932 EKVRNALD
+932 EKVRNALE
-940 KMRA
+940 KTRS

>member
-1 MAPRLKLSPQRC
+1 M
-13 RICTGRVAKAPH
+13 
-25 GTLFTTELS
+25 E
-34 KLSDLTMKQTRR
+34 QTRR
-46 EFLKAT
+46 EFLKTT
-52 ASSGAVIL
+52 AASGAVIL
-60 LSRFDLWGSDAFAG
+60 LSRYDLWGAEAYAG
-74 QSIASADWQAGPGK
+74 QSLQPADWQAGPGK

-116 WPQTEQVVFILRAT
+116 WPQDEQVVYILRAT
-130 FSDHVFEG
+130 FSDHVFDG
-138 IDLSELPEELKPQKM
+138 VDLSELPEELKPQKM

-159 KRDGIHIAESNYP
+159 QRDGIHIAETNYP

-196 KDLQTMKSARSQLMF
+196 KDLQTMKAARSQLMF
-211 ELDPVKKGAA
+211 ELDPIKKGAS

-237 HIVKDGPEP
+237 HIVKEGPEP
-246 YEKRVKFAQTQ
+246 YEKRVKFAQTK

-274 QGVELIDGKLKSGQW
+274 LGVKLIDS
-289 KLTQGTY
+289 KLTSGGWRLTEGTY
-296 STQLIDPMFM
+296 TTQLIDPMFM

-315 DRNNQTL
+315 DPKQQTL

-333 DATTAAELFKDL
+333 DANTAVELFKDL
-345 NGPFKV
+345 EGRFKV

-405 PAQMEVTLA
+405 PATMDITLA
-414 SDETGQF
+414 ADDKGQF
-421 HAIRSHVV
+421 QALRTHAV

-464 AMHTRSAGAGSMRGY
+464 AVHTRSLGAGSMRGY
-479 GASMVAFAIES
+479 GASMLAFAIES
-490 TVDEL
+490 SVDEA
-495 ARSLKMDAIALRQR
+495 ARSLKMDAIDLRQR
-509 NVLHPD
+509 NVLHPG

-524 APPGLAE
+524 APPGLE
-531 MCKKAMGH
+531 DMCKKARAH
-539 RLWSQREQLK
+539 RLWSHREQLK
-549 KTHSKGDLAF
+549 QTQSKGDIAF
-559 GVGFALTM
+559 GVGFAITM

-580 VSIDPLGQITVT
+580 VAIDPLGQITVT

-625 ITLFKQLGM
+625 IDLFKQLDM
-634 VESFDPQPD
+634 VESFEPQPQ

-667 VEQSSQ
+667 VEQSSH

-684 QSLWGKKGEALKIQ
+684 QSLWGKKGDTLKI
-698 AVQWR
+698 ASVHWR
-703 DGFLTGPGLRPLS
+703 DGYLTAPGLRPLS
-716 LQEIAA
+716 LKDIAA

-728 RVTAVMNHAFFSAKW
+728 RITAVMNHAFFSAKW

-768 KSEYEIVDRKN
+768 ATQYEIVERKN
-779 PALTTVE
+779 PQLMTVE

-793 QTFGTSACLVAVTV
+793 QTFGASACLVAVTV
-807 NRKTGEVQV
+807 NRKTGEIKV

-821 YLAPGKVLQREMVEG
+821 YLAPGKVLQQEMVEG

-849 LLEDLPAF
+849 LLENLPAF

-871 HVALAGDSAVGKV
+871 HVALAGDSALGKI
-884 EKVIFP
+884 EKVILP
-890 PESKTAPARG
+890 PESETAPARG

-910 PAIANAITHAID
+910 PAIANAVTHAID

-932 EKVRNALD
+932 EKVRNALE
-940 KMRA
+940 KTRS

>member
-1 MAPRLKLSPQRC
+1 M
-13 RICTGRVAKAPH
+13 
-25 GTLFTTELS
+25 E
-34 KLSDLTMKQTRR
+34 QTRR
-46 EFLKAT
+46 EFLKTT
-52 ASSGAVIL
+52 AASGAVIL
-60 LSRFDLWGSDAFAG
+60 LSRYDLWGAEAYAG
-74 QSIASADWQAGPGK
+74 QSLQPADWQAGPGK

-116 WPQTEQVVFILRAT
+116 WPQDEQVVYILRAT
-130 FSDHVFEG
+130 FSDHVFDG
-138 IDLSELPEELKPQKM
+138 VDLSELPEELKPQKM

-159 KRDGIHIAESNYP
+159 QRDGIHIAETNYP

-196 KDLQTMKSARSQLMF
+196 KDLQTMKAARSQLMF
-211 ELDPVKKGAA
+211 ELDPIKKGAS

-237 HIVKDGPEP
+237 HIVKEGPEP
-246 YEKRVKFAQTQ
+246 YEKRVKFAQTK

-274 QGVELIDGKLKSGQW
+274 LGVKLIDS
-289 KLTQGTY
+289 KLTSGGWRLTEGTY
-296 STQLIDPMFM
+296 TTQLIDPMFM

-315 DRNNQTL
+315 DPKQQTL

-333 DATTAAELFKDL
+333 DANTAVELFKDL
-345 NGPFKV
+345 EGRFKV

-405 PAQMEVTLA
+405 PATMDITLA
-414 SDETGQF
+414 ADDKGQF
-421 HAIRSHVV
+421 QALRTHAV

-464 AMHTRSAGAGSMRGY
+464 AVHTRSLGAGSMRGY
-479 GASMVAFAIES
+479 GASMLAFAIES
-490 TVDEL
+490 SVDEA
-495 ARSLKMDAIALRQR
+495 ARSLKMDAIDLRQR
-509 NVLHPD
+509 NVLHPG

-524 APPGLAE
+524 APPGLE
-531 MCKKAMGH
+531 DMCKKARAH
-539 RLWSQREQLK
+539 RLWSHREQLK
-549 KTHSKGDLAF
+549 QTQSKGDIAF
-559 GVGFALTM
+559 GVGFAITM

-580 VSIDPLGQITVT
+580 VAIDPLGQITVT

-625 ITLFKQLGM
+625 IDLFKQLDM
-634 VESFDPQPD
+634 VESFEPQPQ

-667 VEQSSQ
+667 VEQSSH

-684 QSLWGKKGEALKIQ
+684 QSLWGKKGDTLKI
-698 AVQWR
+698 ASVHWR
-703 DGFLTGPGLRPLS
+703 NGYLTAPGLRPLS
-716 LQEIAA
+716 LKDIAA
-722 KAHADQ
+722 KAHAD
-728 RVTAVMNHAFFSAKW
+728 RRITAVMNHAFFSAKW

-768 KSEYEIVDRKN
+768 ATQYEIVERKN
-779 PALTTVE
+779 PQLMTVE

-793 QTFGTSACLVAVTV
+793 QTFGASACLVAVTV
-807 NRKTGEVQV
+807 NRKTGEIKV

-821 YLAPGKVLQREMVEG
+821 YLAPGKVLQQEMVEG

-849 LLEDLPAF
+849 LLENLPAF

-871 HVALAGDSAVGKV
+871 HVALAGDSALGKI
-884 EKVIFP
+884 EKVILP
-890 PESKTAPARG
+890 PESETAPARG

-910 PAIANAITHAID
+910 PAIANAVTHAID

-932 EKVRNALD
+932 EKVRNALE
-940 KMRA
+940 KTRS

>member
-1 MAPRLKLSPQRC
+1 M
-13 RICTGRVAKAPH
+13 
-25 GTLFTTELS
+25 E
-34 KLSDLTMKQTRR
+34 QTRR
-46 EFLKAT
+46 EFLKTT
-52 ASSGAVIL
+52 AASGAVIL
-60 LSRFDLWGSDAFAG
+60 LSRYDLWGAEAYAG
-74 QSIASADWQAGPGK
+74 QSLQPADWQAGPGK

-116 WPQTEQVVFILRAT
+116 WPQDEQVVYILRAT
-130 FSDHVFEG
+130 FSDHVFDG
-138 IDLSELPEELKPQKM
+138 VDLSELPEELKPQKM

-159 KRDGIHIAESNYP
+159 QRDGIHIAESNYP

-196 KDLQTMKSARSQLMF
+196 KDLQTMKAARSQLMF
-211 ELDPVKKGAA
+211 ELDPIKKGAS

-237 HIVKDGPEP
+237 HIVKEGPEP
-246 YEKRVKFAQTQ
+246 YEKRVKFAQTK

-274 QGVELIDGKLKSGQW
+274 LGVKLIDS
-289 KLTQGTY
+289 KLTSGGWRLTEGTY
-296 STQLIDPMFM
+296 TTQLIDPMFM

-315 DRNNQTL
+315 DPKQQTL

-333 DATTAAELFKDL
+333 DANTAVELFKDL
-345 NGPFKV
+345 EGRFKV

-405 PAQMEVTLA
+405 PATMDITLA
-414 SDETGQF
+414 ADDKGQF
-421 HAIRSHVV
+421 QALRTHAV

-464 AMHTRSAGAGSMRGY
+464 AVHTRSLGAGSMRGY
-479 GASMVAFAIES
+479 GASMLAFAIES
-490 TVDEL
+490 SVDEA
-495 ARSLKMDAIALRQR
+495 ARSLKMDAIDLRQR
-509 NVLHPD
+509 NVLHPG

-524 APPGLAE
+524 APPGLE
-531 MCKKAMGH
+531 DMCKKARAH
-539 RLWSQREQLK
+539 RLWSHREQLK
-549 KTHSKGDLAF
+549 QTQSKGDIAF
-559 GVGFALTM
+559 GVGFAITM

-580 VSIDPLGQITVT
+580 VAIDPLGQITVT

-625 ITLFKQLGM
+625 IDLFKQLDM
-634 VESFDPQPD
+634 VESFEPQPQ

-667 VEQSSQ
+667 VEQSSH

-684 QSLWGKKGEALKIQ
+684 QSLWGKKGDTLKI
-698 AVQWR
+698 ASVHWR
-703 DGFLTGPGLRPLS
+703 DGYLTAPGLRPLS
-716 LQEIAA
+716 LKDIAA

-728 RVTAVMNHAFFSAKW
+728 RITAVMNHAFFSAKW

-768 KSEYEIVDRKN
+768 ATQYEIVERKN
-779 PALTTVE
+779 PQLMTVE

-793 QTFGTSACLVAVTV
+793 QTFGASACLVAVTV
-807 NRKTGEVQV
+807 NRKTGEIKV

-821 YLAPGKVLQREMVEG
+821 YLAPGKVLQQEMVEG

-849 LLEDLPAF
+849 LLENLPAF

-871 HVALAGDSAVGKV
+871 HVALAGDSALGKI
-884 EKVIFP
+884 EKVILP
-890 PESKTAPARG
+890 PESETAPARG

-910 PAIANAITHAID
+910 PAIANAVTHAID

-932 EKVRNALD
+932 EKVRNALE
-940 KMRA
+940 KTRS

>member
-1 MAPRLKLSPQRC
+1 M
-13 RICTGRVAKAPH
+13 
-25 GTLFTTELS
+25 E
-34 KLSDLTMKQTRR
+34 QTRR
-46 EFLKAT
+46 EFLKTT
-52 ASSGAVIL
+52 AASGAVIL
-60 LSRFDLWGSDAFAG
+60 LSRYDLWGAEAYAG
-74 QSIASADWQAGPGK
+74 QSLQPADWQAGPGK

-116 WPQTEQVVFILRAT
+116 WPQDEQVVYILRAT
-130 FSDHVFEG
+130 FSDHVFDG
-138 IDLSELPEELKPQKM
+138 VDLSELAEELKPQKM

-159 KRDGIHIAESNYP
+159 QRDGIHIAETNYP

-196 KDLQTMKSARSQLMF
+196 KDLQTMKAARSQLMF
-211 ELDPVKKGAA
+211 ELDPIKKGAS

-237 HIVKDGPEP
+237 HIVKEGPEP
-246 YEKRVKFAQTQ
+246 YEKRVKFAQTK

-274 QGVELIDGKLKSGQW
+274 LGVKLIDS
-289 KLTQGTY
+289 KLTSGGWRLTEGTY
-296 STQLIDPMFM
+296 TTQLIDPMFM

-315 DRNNQTL
+315 DPKQQTL

-333 DATTAAELFKDL
+333 DANTAVELFKDL
-345 NGPFKV
+345 EGRFKV

-405 PAQMEVTLA
+405 PATMDITLA
-414 SDETGQF
+414 ADDKGQF
-421 HAIRSHVV
+421 QALRTHAV

-464 AMHTRSAGAGSMRGY
+464 AVHTRSLGAGSMRGY
-479 GASMVAFAIES
+479 GASMLAFAIES
-490 TVDEL
+490 SVDEA
-495 ARSLKMDAIALRQR
+495 ARSLKMDAIDLRQR
-509 NVLHPD
+509 NVLHPG

-524 APPGLAE
+524 APPGLE
-531 MCKKAMGH
+531 DMCKKARAH
-539 RLWSQREQLK
+539 RLWSHREQLK
-549 KTHSKGDLAF
+549 QTQSKGDIAF
-559 GVGFALTM
+559 GVGFAITM

-580 VSIDPLGQITVT
+580 VAIDPLGQITVT

-625 ITLFKQLGM
+625 IDLFKQLDM
-634 VESFDPQPD
+634 VESFEPQPQ

-667 VEQSSQ
+667 VEQSSH

-684 QSLWGKKGEALKIQ
+684 QSLWGKKGDTLKI
-698 AVQWR
+698 ASVHWR
-703 DGFLTGPGLRPLS
+703 NGYLTAPGLRPLS
-716 LQEIAA
+716 LKDIAA
-722 KAHADQ
+722 KAHAD
-728 RVTAVMNHAFFSAKW
+728 RRITAVMNHAFFSAKW

-768 KSEYEIVDRKN
+768 ATQYEIVERKN
-779 PALTTVE
+779 PQLMTVE

-793 QTFGTSACLVAVTV
+793 QTFGASACLVAVTV
-807 NRKTGEVQV
+807 NRKTGEIKV

-821 YLAPGKVLQREMVEG
+821 YLAPGKVLQQEMVEG

-849 LLEDLPAF
+849 LLENLPAF

-871 HVALAGDSAVGKV
+871 HVALAGDSALGKI
-884 EKVIFP
+884 EKVILP
-890 PESKTAPARG
+890 PESETAPARG

-910 PAIANAITHAID
+910 PAIANAVTHAID

-932 EKVRNALD
+932 EKVRNALE
-940 KMRA
+940 KTRS

>member
-1 MAPRLKLSPQRC
+1 M
-13 RICTGRVAKAPH
+13 
-25 GTLFTTELS
+25 E
-34 KLSDLTMKQTRR
+34 QTRR
-46 EFLKAT
+46 EFLKTT
-52 ASSGAVIL
+52 AASGAVIL
-60 LSRFDLWGSDAFAG
+60 LSRYDLWGAEAYAG
-74 QSIASADWQAGPGK
+74 QSLQPADWQAGPGK

-116 WPQTEQVVFILRAT
+116 WPQDEQVVYILRAT
-130 FSDHVFEG
+130 FSDHVFDG
-138 IDLSELPEELKPQKM
+138 VDLSELPEELKPQKM

-159 KRDGIHIAESNYP
+159 QRDGIHIAETNYP

-196 KDLQTMKSARSQLMF
+196 KDLQTMKAARSQLMF
-211 ELDPVKKGAA
+211 ELDPIKKGAS

-237 HIVKDGPEP
+237 HIVKEGPEP
-246 YEKRVKFAQTQ
+246 YEKRVKFAQTK

-274 QGVELIDGKLKSGQW
+274 LGVKLIDSKLKSGGW
-289 KLTQGTY
+289 RLTEGTY
-296 STQLIDPMFM
+296 TTQLIDPMFM

-315 DRNNQTL
+315 DPKQQTL

-333 DATTAAELFKDL
+333 DANTAVELFKDL
-345 NGPFKV
+345 EGRFKV

-405 PAQMEVTLA
+405 PATMDITLA
-414 SDETGQF
+414 ADDKGQF
-421 HAIRSHVV
+421 QALRTHAV

-464 AMHTRSAGAGSMRGY
+464 AVHTRSLGAGSMRGY
-479 GASMVAFAIES
+479 GASMLAFAIES
-490 TVDEL
+490 SVDEA
-495 ARSLKMDAIALRQR
+495 ARSLKMDAIDLRQR
-509 NVLHPD
+509 NVLHPG

-524 APPGLAE
+524 APPGLE
-531 MCKKAMGH
+531 DLCKKARGH
-539 RLWSQREQLK
+539 RLWSHREHLK
-549 KTHSKGDLAF
+549 QTQSKGDIAF
-559 GVGFALTM
+559 GVGFAITM

-580 VSIDPLGQITVT
+580 VAIDPSGQITVT

-625 ITLFKQLGM
+625 IDLFKQLDM
-634 VESFDPQPD
+634 VESFEPQPQ

-667 VEQSSQ
+667 VEQSSH

-684 QSLWGKKGEALKIQ
+684 QSLWGKKGDTLKI
-698 AVQWR
+698 ASVHWR
-703 DGFLTGPGLRPLS
+703 NGYLTAPGLRPLS
-716 LQEIAA
+716 LKDIAA
-722 KAHADQ
+722 KAHAD
-728 RVTAVMNHAFFSAKW
+728 RRITAVMNHAFFSAKW

-768 KSEYEIVDRKN
+768 ATQYEIVERKN
-779 PALTTVE
+779 PQLMTVE

-793 QTFGTSACLVAVTV
+793 QTFGASACLVAVTV
-807 NRKTGEVQV
+807 NRKTGEIKV

-821 YLAPGKVLQREMVEG
+821 YLAPGKVLQQEMVEG

-849 LLEDLPAF
+849 LLENLPAF

-871 HVALAGDSAVGKV
+871 HVALAGDSALGKI
-884 EKVIFP
+884 EKVILP
-890 PESKTAPARG
+890 PESETAPARG

-910 PAIANAITHAID
+910 PAIANAVTHAID

-932 EKVRNALD
+932 EKVRNALE
-940 KMRA
+940 KTRS

>member
-1 MAPRLKLSPQRC
+1 M
-13 RICTGRVAKAPH
+13 
-25 GTLFTTELS
+25 E
-34 KLSDLTMKQTRR
+34 QTRR
-46 EFLKAT
+46 EFLKTT
-52 ASSGAVIL
+52 AASGAVIL
-60 LSRFDLWGSDAFAG
+60 LSRYDLWGAEAYAG
-74 QSIASADWQAGPGK
+74 QSLQPADWQAGPGK

-110 ARDLPG
+110 ARDLLG
-116 WPQTEQVVFILRAT
+116 WPQDEQVVYILRAT
-130 FSDHVFEG
+130 FSDHVFDG
-138 IDLSELPEELKPQKM
+138 VDLSELPEELKPQKM

-159 KRDGIHIAESNYP
+159 QRDGIHIAESNYP

-196 KDLQTMKSARSQLMF
+196 KDLQTMKAARSQLMF
-211 ELDPVKKGAA
+211 ELDPIKKGAS

-237 HIVKDGPEP
+237 HIVKEGPEP
-246 YEKRVKFAQTQ
+246 YEKRVKFAQTK

-274 QGVELIDGKLKSGQW
+274 LGVKLIDS
-289 KLTQGTY
+289 KLTSGGWRLTEGTY
-296 STQLIDPMFM
+296 TTQLIDPMFM

-315 DRNNQTL
+315 DPKQQTL

-333 DATTAAELFKDL
+333 DANTAVELFKDL
-345 NGPFKV
+345 EGRFKV

-405 PAQMEVTLA
+405 PATMDITLA
-414 SDETGQF
+414 ADDKGQF
-421 HAIRSHVV
+421 QALRTHAV

-464 AMHTRSAGAGSMRGY
+464 AVHTRSLGAGSMRGY
-479 GASMVAFAIES
+479 GASMLAFAIES
-490 TVDEL
+490 SVDEA
-495 ARSLKMDAIALRQR
+495 ARSLKMDAIDLRQR
-509 NVLHPD
+509 NVLHPG

-524 APPGLAE
+524 APPGLE
-531 MCKKAMGH
+531 DMCKKARAH
-539 RLWSQREQLK
+539 RLWSHREQLK
-549 KTHSKGDLAF
+549 QTQSKGDIAF
-559 GVGFALTM
+559 GVGFAITM

-580 VSIDPLGQITVT
+580 VAIDPLGQITVT

-625 ITLFKQLGM
+625 IDLFKQLDM
-634 VESFDPQPD
+634 VESFEPQPQ

-667 VEQSSQ
+667 VEQSCH

-684 QSLWGKKGEALKIQ
+684 QSLWGKKADTLKI
-698 AVQWR
+698 ASVHWR
-703 DGFLTGPGLRPLS
+703 NGYLTAPGLRPLS
-716 LQEIAA
+716 LKDIAA
-722 KAHADQ
+722 KAHAD
-728 RVTAVMNHAFFSAKW
+728 RRITAVMNHAFFSAKW

-768 KSEYEIVDRKN
+768 ATQYEIVERKN
-779 PALTTVE
+779 PQLMTVE

-793 QTFGTSACLVAVTV
+793 QTFGASACLVAVTV
-807 NRKTGEVQV
+807 NRKTGEIKV

-821 YLAPGKVLQREMVEG
+821 YLAPGKVLQQEMVEG

-849 LLEDLPAF
+849 LLENLPAF

-871 HVALAGDSAVGKV
+871 HVALAGDSALGKI
-884 EKVIFP
+884 EKVILP
-890 PESKTAPARG
+890 PESETAPARG

-910 PAIANAITHAID
+910 PAIANAVTHAID

-932 EKVRNALD
+932 EKVRNALE
-940 KMRA
+940 KTRS

>member
-1 MAPRLKLSPQRC
+1 M
-13 RICTGRVAKAPH
+13 
-25 GTLFTTELS
+25 E
-34 KLSDLTMKQTRR
+34 QTRR
-46 EFLKAT
+46 EFLKTT
-52 ASSGAVIL
+52 AASGAVIL
-60 LSRFDLWGSDAFAG
+60 LSRYDLWGAEAYAG
-74 QSIASADWQAGPGK
+74 QSLQPADWQAGPGK

-116 WPQTEQVVFILRAT
+116 WPQDEQVVYILRAT
-130 FSDHVFEG
+130 FSDHVFDG
-138 IDLSELPEELKPQKM
+138 VDLSELPEELKPQKM

-159 KRDGIHIAESNYP
+159 QRDGIHIAESNYP

-196 KDLQTMKSARSQLMF
+196 KDLQTMKAARSQLMF
-211 ELDPVKKGAA
+211 ELDPIKKGAS

-237 HIVKDGPEP
+237 HIVKEGPEP
-246 YEKRVKFAQTQ
+246 YEKRVKFAQTK

-274 QGVELIDGKLKSGQW
+274 LGVKLIDS
-289 KLTQGTY
+289 KLTSGGWRLTEGTY
-296 STQLIDPMFM
+296 TTQLIDPMFM

-315 DRNNQTL
+315 DPKQQTL

-333 DATTAAELFKDL
+333 DANTAVELFKDL
-345 NGPFKV
+345 EGRFKV

-405 PAQMEVTLA
+405 PATMDITLA
-414 SDETGQF
+414 ADDKGQF
-421 HAIRSHVV
+421 QALRTHAV

-464 AMHTRSAGAGSMRGY
+464 AVHTRSLGAGSMRGY
-479 GASMVAFAIES
+479 GASMLAFAIES
-490 TVDEL
+490 SVDEA
-495 ARSLKMDAIALRQR
+495 ARSLKMDAIDLRQR
-509 NVLHPD
+509 NVLHPG

-524 APPGLAE
+524 APPGLE
-531 MCKKAMGH
+531 DMCKKARAH
-539 RLWSQREQLK
+539 RLWSHREQLK
-549 KTHSKGDLAF
+549 QTQSKGDIAF
-559 GVGFALTM
+559 GVGFAITM

-580 VSIDPLGQITVT
+580 VAIDPLGQITVT

-625 ITLFKQLGM
+625 IDLFKQLDM
-634 VESFDPQPD
+634 VESFEPQPQ

-667 VEQSSQ
+667 VEQSSH

-684 QSLWGKKGEALKIQ
+684 QSLWGKKGDTLKI
-698 AVQWR
+698 ASVHWR
-703 DGFLTGPGLRPLS
+703 NGYLTAPGLRPLS
-716 LQEIAA
+716 LKDIAA
-722 KAHADQ
+722 KAHAD
-728 RVTAVMNHAFFSAKW
+728 RRITAVMNHAFFSAKW

-768 KSEYEIVDRKN
+768 ATQYEIVERKN
-779 PALTTVE
+779 PQLMTVE

-793 QTFGTSACLVAVTV
+793 QTFGASACLVAVTV
-807 NRKTGEVQV
+807 NRKTGEIKV

-821 YLAPGKVLQREMVEG
+821 YLAPGKVLQQEMVEG

-849 LLEDLPAF
+849 LLENLPAF

-871 HVALAGDSAVGKV
+871 HVALAGDSALGKI
-884 EKVIFP
+884 EKVILP
-890 PESKTAPARG
+890 PESETAPARG

-910 PAIANAITHAID
+910 PAIANAVTHAIE

-932 EKVRNALD
+932 EKVRNALE
-940 KMRA
+940 KTRS

>member
-1 MAPRLKLSPQRC
+1 M
-13 RICTGRVAKAPH
+13 
-25 GTLFTTELS
+25 E
-34 KLSDLTMKQTRR
+34 QTRR
-46 EFLKAT
+46 EFLKTT
-52 ASSGAVIL
+52 AASGAVIL
-60 LSRFDLWGSDAFAG
+60 LSRYDLWGAEAYAG
-74 QSIASADWQAGPGK
+74 QSLQPADWQAGPGK

-116 WPQTEQVVFILRAT
+116 WPQDEQVVYILRAT
-130 FSDHVFEG
+130 FSDHVFDG
-138 IDLSELPEELKPQKM
+138 VDLSELPEELKPQKM

-159 KRDGIHIAESNYP
+159 QRDGIHIAESNYP

-196 KDLQTMKSARSQLMF
+196 KDLQTMKAARSQLMF
-211 ELDPVKKGAA
+211 ELDPIKKGAS

-237 HIVKDGPEP
+237 HIVKEGPEP
-246 YEKRVKFAQTQ
+246 YEKRVKFAQTK

-274 QGVELIDGKLKSGQW
+274 LGVKLIDS
-289 KLTQGTY
+289 KLTSGGWRLTEGTY
-296 STQLIDPMFM
+296 TTQLIDPMFM

-315 DRNNQTL
+315 DPKQQTL

-333 DATTAAELFKDL
+333 DANTAVELFKDL
-345 NGPFKV
+345 EGRFKV

-405 PAQMEVTLA
+405 PATMDITLA
-414 SDETGQF
+414 ADDKGQF
-421 HAIRSHVV
+421 QALRTHAV

-464 AMHTRSAGAGSMRGY
+464 AVHTRSLGAGSMRGY
-479 GASMVAFAIES
+479 GASMLAFAIES
-490 TVDEL
+490 SVDEA
-495 ARSLKMDAIALRQR
+495 ARSLKMDAIDLRQR
-509 NVLHPD
+509 NVLHPG

-524 APPGLAE
+524 APPGLE
-531 MCKKAMGH
+531 DMCKKARAH
-539 RLWSQREQLK
+539 RLWSHREQLK
-549 KTHSKGDLAF
+549 QTQSKGDIAF
-559 GVGFALTM
+559 GVGFAITM

-580 VSIDPLGQITVT
+580 VAIDPLGQITVT

-625 ITLFKQLGM
+625 IDLFKQLDM
-634 VESFDPQPD
+634 VESFEPQPQ

-667 VEQSSQ
+667 VEQSCH

-684 QSLWGKKGEALKIQ
+684 QSLWGKKGDTLKI
-698 AVQWR
+698 ASVHWR
-703 DGFLTGPGLRPLS
+703 DGYLTAPGLRPLS
-716 LQEIAA
+716 LKDIAA
-722 KAHADQ
+722 KAHAD
-728 RVTAVMNHAFFSAKW
+728 RRITAVMNHAFFSAKW

-768 KSEYEIVDRKN
+768 ATQYEIVERKN
-779 PALTTVE
+779 PQLMTVE

-793 QTFGTSACLVAVTV
+793 QTFGASACLVAVTV
-807 NRKTGEVQV
+807 NRKTGEIKV

-821 YLAPGKVLQREMVEG
+821 YLAPGKVLQQEMVEG

-849 LLEDLPAF
+849 LLENLPAF

-871 HVALAGDSAVGKV
+871 HVALAGDSALGKI
-884 EKVIFP
+884 EKVILP
-890 PESKTAPARG
+890 PESETAPARG

-910 PAIANAITHAID
+910 PAIANAVTHAID

-932 EKVRNALD
+932 EKVRNALE
-940 KMRA
+940 KTRS

>member
-1 MAPRLKLSPQRC
+1 M
-13 RICTGRVAKAPH
+13 
-25 GTLFTTELS
+25 E
-34 KLSDLTMKQTRR
+34 QTRR
-46 EFLKAT
+46 EFLKTT
-52 ASSGAVIL
+52 AASGAVIL
-60 LSRFDLWGSDAFAG
+60 LSRYDLWGAEAYAG
-74 QSIASADWQAGPGK
+74 QSLQPADWQAGPGK

-116 WPQTEQVVFILRAT
+116 WPQDEQVVYILRAT
-130 FSDHVFEG
+130 FSDHVFDG
-138 IDLSELPEELKPQKM
+138 VDLSELPEELKPQKM

-159 KRDGIHIAESNYP
+159 QRDGIHIAESNYP

-196 KDLQTMKSARSQLMF
+196 KDLQTMKAARSQLMF
-211 ELDPVKKGAA
+211 ELDPIKKGAS

-237 HIVKDGPEP
+237 HIVKEGPEP
-246 YEKRVKFAQTQ
+246 YEKRVKFAQTK

-274 QGVELIDGKLKSGQW
+274 LGVKLIDS
-289 KLTQGTY
+289 KLTSGGWRLTEGTY
-296 STQLIDPMFM
+296 TTQLIDPMFM

-315 DRNNQTL
+315 DPKQQTL

-333 DATTAAELFKDL
+333 DANTAVELFKDL
-345 NGPFKV
+345 EGRFKV

-405 PAQMEVTLA
+405 PATMDITLA
-414 SDETGQF
+414 ADDKGQF
-421 HAIRSHVV
+421 QALRTHAV

-464 AMHTRSAGAGSMRGY
+464 AVHTRSLGAGSMRGY
-479 GASMVAFAIES
+479 GASMLAFAIES
-490 TVDEL
+490 SVDEA
-495 ARSLKMDAIALRQR
+495 ARSLKMDAIDLRQR
-509 NVLHPD
+509 NVLHPG

-524 APPGLAE
+524 APPGLE
-531 MCKKAMGH
+531 DMCKKARAH
-539 RLWSQREQLK
+539 RLWSHREQLK
-549 KTHSKGDLAF
+549 QTQSKGDIAF
-559 GVGFALTM
+559 GVGFAITM

-580 VSIDPLGQITVT
+580 VAIDPLGQITVT

-625 ITLFKQLGM
+625 IDLFKQLDM
-634 VESFDPQPD
+634 VESFEPQPQ

-667 VEQSSQ
+667 VEQSCH

-684 QSLWGKKGEALKIQ
+684 QSLWGKKADTLKI
-698 AVQWR
+698 ASVHWR
-703 DGFLTGPGLRPLS
+703 NGYLTAPGLRPLS
-716 LQEIAA
+716 LKDIAA
-722 KAHADQ
+722 KAHAD
-728 RVTAVMNHAFFSAKW
+728 RRITAVMNHAFFSAKW

-768 KSEYEIVDRKN
+768 ATQYEIVERKN
-779 PALTTVE
+779 PQLMTVE

-793 QTFGTSACLVAVTV
+793 QTFGASACLVAVTV
-807 NRKTGEVQV
+807 NRKTGEIKV

-821 YLAPGKVLQREMVEG
+821 YLAPGKVLQQEMVEG

-849 LLEDLPAF
+849 LLENLPAF

-871 HVALAGDSAVGKV
+871 HVALAGDSALGKI
-884 EKVIFP
+884 EKVILP
-890 PESKTAPARG
+890 PESETAPARG

-910 PAIANAITHAID
+910 PAIANAVTHAID

-932 EKVRNALD
+932 EKVRNALE
-940 KMRA
+940 KTRS

>member
-1 MAPRLKLSPQRC
+1 M
-13 RICTGRVAKAPH
+13 
-25 GTLFTTELS
+25 E
-34 KLSDLTMKQTRR
+34 QTRR
-46 EFLKAT
+46 EFLKTT
-52 ASSGAVIL
+52 AASGAVIL
-60 LSRFDLWGSDAFAG
+60 LSRFDLWGADAYAG
-74 QSIASADWQAGPGK
+74 QSLQPADWQAGPGK

-116 WPQTEQVVFILRAT
+116 WPQDEQVVYILRAT
-130 FSDHVFEG
+130 FSDHVFDG
-138 IDLSELPEELKPQKM
+138 VDLSELAEELKPQKM
-153 VTAEDL
+153 VIAEDL
-159 KRDGIHIAESNYP
+159 QRDGIHIAETNYP

-196 KDLQTMKSARSQLMF
+196 KDLQTMKAARSQLMF
-211 ELDPVKKGAA
+211 ELDPIKKGAA
-221 ITLPKD
+221 VTLPKD

-237 HIVKDGPEP
+237 HIVKEGPEP
-246 YEKRVKFAQTQ
+246 YEKRVKFAQTK

-274 QGVELIDGKLKSGQW
+274 LGVKHIDS
-289 KLTQGTY
+289 KLTSGGWRLTEGTY
-296 STQLIDPMFM
+296 TTQLIDPMFM

-315 DRNNQTL
+315 DPKQQTL

-333 DATTAAELFKDL
+333 DANTAVELFKDL
-345 NGPFKV
+345 EGRFKV

-405 PAQMEVTLA
+405 PATMDITLA
-414 SDETGQF
+414 ADDKGQF
-421 HAIRSHVV
+421 QALRTHAV

-464 AMHTRSAGAGSMRGY
+464 AIHTRSLGAGSMRGY
-479 GASMVAFAIES
+479 GASMLAFAIES
-490 TVDEL
+490 SVDEA
-495 ARSLKMDAIALRQR
+495 ARSLKMDAIDLRQR
-509 NVLHPD
+509 NVLHPG

-524 APPGLAE
+524 APPGLE
-531 MCKKAMGH
+531 DMCKKARAH
-539 RLWSQREQLK
+539 RLWSHREQLK
-549 KTHSKGDLAF
+549 KTQSKGDIAF
-559 GVGFALTM
+559 GVGFAITM

-580 VSIDPLGQITVT
+580 VAIDPLGQITVT

-625 ITLFKQLGM
+625 IDLFKQLDM
-634 VESFDPQPD
+634 VESFEPQPQ

-667 VEQSSQ
+667 VEQSSH

-684 QSLWGKKGEALKIQ
+684 QSLWGKKGDTLKI
-698 AVQWR
+698 ASVHWR
-703 DGFLTGPGLRPLS
+703 DGYLTAPGLRPLS
-716 LQEIAA
+716 LKDIAA
-722 KAHADQ
+722 KAHAD
-728 RVTAVMNHAFFSAKW
+728 RRITAVMNHAFFSAKW

-768 KSEYEIVDRKN
+768 ATQYEIVERKN
-779 PALTTVE
+779 PQLMTVE

-793 QTFGTSACLVAVTV
+793 QTFGASACLVAVTV
-807 NRKTGEVQV
+807 NRKTGEIKV

-821 YLAPGKVLQREMVEG
+821 YLAPGKVLQQEMVEG

-849 LLEDLPAF
+849 LLENLPAF

-871 HVALAGDSAVGKV
+871 HVALAGDSALGKI
-884 EKVIFP
+884 EKVILP
-890 PESKTAPARG
+890 PESETAPARG

-910 PAIANAITHAID
+910 PAIANAVTHAIE

-932 EKVRNALD
+932 EKVRNALE
-940 KMRA
+940 KTRS

>member
-1 MAPRLKLSPQRC
+1 M
-13 RICTGRVAKAPH
+13 
-25 GTLFTTELS
+25 E
-34 KLSDLTMKQTRR
+34 QTRR
-46 EFLKAT
+46 EFLKTT
-52 ASSGAVIL
+52 AVSGAVIL
-60 LSRFDLWGSDAFAG
+60 LSRYDFWGSEAYAG
-74 QSIASADWQAGPGK
+74 QSIKAADWQAGPGK

-116 WPQTEQVVFILRAT
+116 WPQEEQVVYILRAT

-159 KRDGIHIAESNYP
+159 RRDGIRIAETNYP

-196 KDLQTMKSARSQLMF
+196 KDLQTMKAARSQLMF
-211 ELDPVKKGAA
+211 ELDPIKKGAA

-227 YVYQPETSII
+227 YVYQPQTSII
-237 HIVKDGPEP
+237 HIVKEGPEP
-246 YEKRVKFAQTQ
+246 YEKRVKFAQTK

-274 QGVELIDGKLKSGQW
+274 LGVELIDGKLKSGHW

-296 STQLIDPMFM
+296 TTQLIDPMFM

-315 DRNNQTL
+315 DQKQQTL

-333 DATTAAELFKDL
+333 DANTAAELFKDL
-345 NGPFKV
+345 EGRFKV
-351 GTVDFTSCYLGGG
+351 ETIDFTSCYLGGG

-384 DGPVRIIYDRFEQ
+384 EGPVRIIYDRFEQ

-405 PAQMEVTLA
+405 PATMDMTLA
-414 SDETGQF
+414 TDDKGQF
-421 HAIRSHVV
+421 QALRTHAV

-464 AMHTRSAGAGSMRGY
+464 AVHTRSLGAGSMRGY
-479 GASMVAFAIES
+479 GASMLAFAIES
-490 TVDEL
+490 SVDEA
-495 ARSLKMDAIALRQR
+495 ARSLKMDAIDLRQR
-509 NVLHPD
+509 NVLHPG

-524 APPGLAE
+524 APPGLE
-531 MCKKAMGH
+531 DMCKKARGH
-539 RLWSQREQLK
+539 RLWSHREHLK
-549 KTHSKGDLAF
+549 QTQSKGDIAF
-559 GVGFALTM
+559 GVGFAITM

-580 VSIDPLGQITVT
+580 VAIDPLGQITVT

-625 ITLFKQLGM
+625 IDLFKQLDM
-634 VESFDPQPD
+634 VESFEPQPQ

-667 VEQSSQ
+667 VEQSSH

-684 QSLWGKKGEALKIQ
+684 QSLWGKKGDTLKI
-698 AVQWR
+698 ASVHWH
-703 DGFLTGPGLRPLS
+703 DGHLIAPGLRPLS
-716 LQEIAA
+716 LKEIAA

-728 RVTAVMNHAFFSAKW
+728 RITAVMNHAFFSAKW

-768 KSEYEIVDRKN
+768 GTHYEIVDRKN
-779 PALTTVE
+779 PALMTVE
-786 SMWEGNG
+786 SIWEGNG
-793 QTFGTSACLVAVTV
+793 QTFGASACLVAVTV
-807 NRKTGEVQV
+807 NRKTGEIKV

-849 LLEDLPAF
+849 LLENLPAF

-871 HVALAGDSAVGKV
+871 HVALAGDSALGKI
-884 EKVIFP
+884 EKVILP
-890 PESKTAPARG
+890 PESETAPARG

-910 PAIANAITHAID
+910 PAIANAVTHAIE

-940 KMRA
+940 IKRS

>member
-1 MAPRLKLSPQRC
+1 M
-13 RICTGRVAKAPH
+13 
-25 GTLFTTELS
+25 E
-34 KLSDLTMKQTRR
+34 QTRR
-46 EFLKAT
+46 EFLKTT
-52 ASSGAVIL
+52 AASGAVIL
-60 LSRFDLWGSDAFAG
+60 LSRFDLWGADAYAG
-74 QSIASADWQAGPGK
+74 QSLQPADWQAGPGK

-116 WPQTEQVVFILRAT
+116 WPQDEQVVYILRAT
-130 FSDHVFEG
+130 FSDHVFDG
-138 IDLSELPEELKPQKM
+138 VDLSELAEELKPQKI
-153 VTAEDL
+153 VIAEDL
-159 KRDGIHIAESNYP
+159 QRDGIRIAETNYP

-196 KDLQTMKSARSQLMF
+196 KDLQTMKAARSQLMF
-211 ELDPVKKGAA
+211 ELDPIKKGAA
-221 ITLPKD
+221 VTLPKD

-237 HIVKDGPEP
+237 HIVKEGPEP
-246 YEKRVKFAQTQ
+246 YEKRVKFAQTK

-274 QGVELIDGKLKSGQW
+274 LGVKHIDS
-289 KLTQGTY
+289 KLTSGGWRLTEGTY
-296 STQLIDPMFM
+296 TTQLIDPMFM

-315 DRNNQTL
+315 DPKQQTL

-333 DATTAAELFKDL
+333 DANTAVELFKDL
-345 NGPFKV
+345 EGRFKV

-405 PAQMEVTLA
+405 PATMDITLA
-414 SDETGQF
+414 ADDKGQF
-421 HAIRSHVV
+421 QALRTHAV

-464 AMHTRSAGAGSMRGY
+464 AIHTRSLGAGSMRGY
-479 GASMVAFAIES
+479 GASMLAFAIES
-490 TVDEL
+490 SVDEA
-495 ARSLKMDAIALRQR
+495 ARSLKMDAIDLRQR
-509 NVLHPD
+509 NVLHPG

-524 APPGLAE
+524 APPGLE
-531 MCKKAMGH
+531 DMCKKARAH
-539 RLWSQREQLK
+539 RLWSHREQLK
-549 KTHSKGDLAF
+549 KTQSKGDIAF
-559 GVGFALTM
+559 GVGFAITM

-580 VSIDPLGQITVT
+580 VAIDPLGQITVT

-625 ITLFKQLGM
+625 IDLFKQLDM
-634 VESFDPQPD
+634 VESFEPQPQ

-667 VEQSSQ
+667 VEQSSH

-684 QSLWGKKGEALKIQ
+684 QSLWGKKGDTLKI
-698 AVQWR
+698 ASVHWR
-703 DGFLTGPGLRPLS
+703 DGYLTAPGLRPLS
-716 LQEIAA
+716 LKDIAA
-722 KAHADQ
+722 KAHAD
-728 RVTAVMNHAFFSAKW
+728 RRITAVMNHAFFSAKW

-768 KSEYEIVDRKN
+768 ATQYEIVERKN
-779 PALTTVE
+779 PQLMTVE

-793 QTFGTSACLVAVTV
+793 QTFGASACLVAVTV
-807 NRKTGEVQV
+807 NRKTGEIKV

-821 YLAPGKVLQREMVEG
+821 YLAPGKVLQQEMVEG

-849 LLEDLPAF
+849 LLENLPAF

-871 HVALAGDSAVGKV
+871 HVALAGDSALGKI
-884 EKVIFP
+884 EKVILP
-890 PESKTAPARG
+890 PESETAPARG

-910 PAIANAITHAID
+910 PAIANAVTHAIE

-932 EKVRNALD
+932 EKVRNALE
-940 KMRA
+940 KTRS